1 MMNIYRNYPAL
12 RFKDVKPVESASQAN
27 LASGT
32 GPSNRYNV
40 IFKILIK
47 HSFFANFRVIPKGIF
62 CVCQR
67 IVIGAG

>member
-12 RFKDVKPVESASQAN
+12 RFKDIKPVESTSQAN

-40 IFKILIK
+40 IFKILIN
-47 HSFFANFRVIPKGIF
+47 HFLANSRVIQKGIF
-62 CVCQR
+62 CVFQK
-67 IVIGAG
+67 IVS